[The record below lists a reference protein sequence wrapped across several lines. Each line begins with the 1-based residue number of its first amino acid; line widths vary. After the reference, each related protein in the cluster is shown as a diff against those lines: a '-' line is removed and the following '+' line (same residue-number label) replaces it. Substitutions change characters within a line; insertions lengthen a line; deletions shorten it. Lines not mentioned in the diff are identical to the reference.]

1 MTLTRDKIIE
11 ALDAFVRQRPG
22 LEFANYGDVSAY
34 RSEMRS
40 ITKDLHHY
48 RTLRRQVELSGI
60 TAEQLLAA
68 FRAYSGRL
76 SITETDDGKVRLNYC
91 TGQYFPTE
99 YRRAAC
105 AVMASALWDYKRSEC
120 MPTGSRQGADEGAM
134 LYPNPTGKGF
144 VNAGSWLRQ
153 SFKRD
158 FGRAIANRWFN

>member
-22 LEFANYGDVSAY
+22 LEFSNYGDVSAY

-48 RTLRRQVELSGI
+48 RALRCQVELSGI

-76 SITETDDGKVRLNYC
+76 SITETSDGKVQLDYC

-105 AVMASALWDYKRSEC
+105 AVMAAALWDYKRSEC
-120 MPTGSRQGADEGAM
+120 MPKPELIRAEGNGP
-134 LYPNPTGKGF
+134 LCEVYPGGIS
-144 VNAGSWLRQ
+144 GGDWLRRA
-153 SFKRD
+153 FKRD

>member
-1 MTLTRDKIIE
+1 MNRKEAIIA

-22 LEFANYGDVSAY
+22 LEFGNYGDVSAY

-48 RTLRRQVELSGI
+48 RALRRQVELSGI

-76 SITETDDGKVRLNYC
+76 SITETADGKVKLDYC

-105 AVMASALWDYKRSEC
+105 AVMAAALWDYKRSEC
-120 MPTGSRQGADEGAM
+120 MPPAIAHGEGGSLFMWQGKTP
-134 LYPNPTGKGF
+134 LS
-144 VNAGSWLRQ
+144 AGSWLRK
-153 SFKRD
+153 SFKRE
-158 FGRAIANRWFN
+158 FGASIANRWFN